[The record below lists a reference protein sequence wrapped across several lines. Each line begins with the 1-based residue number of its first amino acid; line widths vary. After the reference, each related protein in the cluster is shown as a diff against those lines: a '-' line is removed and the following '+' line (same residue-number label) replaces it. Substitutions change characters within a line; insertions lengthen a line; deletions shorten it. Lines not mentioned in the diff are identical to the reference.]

1 MKRFIAGFL
10 TLSLVLSTTVSS
22 AHEGMWLPMLIK
34 RLNIADMQANGL
46 NLTAEELYDIN
57 NASIK
62 DAIVSLGGFC
72 TGEIISDQGLMLTNH
87 HCGYDAIRSHSTVE
101 NDYLTDGFWAMT
113 REEERTNPG
122 LTAAI
127 LVRMEDVTDKVLAEL
142 TDDMT
147 EAQRAAKARE
157 VEQRLLKKQLRVQNT
172 MLTYVASSTTMS
184 TTCSYSIPT
193 RTFAW

>member
-1 MKRFIAGFL
+1 MKRFVVGIVTISL
-10 TLSLVLSTTVSS
+10 ILSSASAS

-34 RLNIADMQANGL
+34 RLNITEMQANGL

-127 LVRMEDVTDKVLAEL
+127 LVRMEDVTDIVMAEL
-142 TDDMT
+142 KEDMT
-147 EAQRAAKARE
+147 EAQRASKAKEIGDSLVTIATE
-157 VEQRLLKKQLRVQNT
+157 NT
-172 MLTYVASSTTMS
+172 S
-184 TTCSYSIPT
+184 
-193 RTFAW
+193 

>member
-62 DAIVSLGGFC
+62 DAIVSLG
-72 TGEIISDQGLMLTNH
+72 
-87 HCGYDAIRSHSTVE
+87 
-101 NDYLTDGFWAMT
+101 
-113 REEERTNPG
+113 
-122 LTAAI
+122 
-127 LVRMEDVTDKVLAEL
+127 
-142 TDDMT
+142 
-147 EAQRAAKARE
+147 
-157 VEQRLLKKQLRVQNT
+157 
-172 MLTYVASSTTMS
+172 
-184 TTCSYSIPT
+184 
-193 RTFAW
+193 

>member
-1 MKRFIAGFL
+1 MKRFLAGIVTISL
-10 TLSLVLSTTVSS
+10 ILSSTNSS

-34 RLNIADMQANGL
+34 RLNIAEMQANGL

-72 TGEIISDQGLMLTNH
+72 TGEIISNQGLMLTNH

-127 LVRMEDVTDKVLAEL
+127 LVRMEDVTDIVLAEL
-142 TDDMT
+142 NEDMS
-147 EAQRAAKARE
+147 EAQRAAKSKRDW
-157 VEQRLLKKQLRVQNT
+157 RLSCDFSN
-172 MLTYVASSTTMS
+172 
-184 TTCSYSIPT
+184 
-193 RTFAW
+193 

>member
-1 MKRFIAGFL
+1 MKRFISGLL
-10 TLSLVLSTTVSS
+10 TLALVLSSVVST

-34 RLNIADMQANGL
+34 RLNMAEMQANGL

-57 NASIK
+57 NASVK

-127 LVRMEDVTDKVLAEL
+127 LVRMEDVTDKVMAEL
-142 TDDMT
+142 TEDMS
-147 EAQRAAKARE
+147 EAERAAKAKE
-157 VEQRLLKKQLRVQNT
+157 VGDALAKEATEGQALR
-172 MLTYVASSTTMS
+172 
-184 TTCSYSIPT
+184 T
-193 RTFAW
+193 RRGSWPRDGPY

>member
-1 MKRFIAGFL
+1 MKRFISGLL
-10 TLSLVLSTTVSS
+10 TLALVLSSVVST

-34 RLNIADMQANGL
+34 RLNMAEMQANGL

-57 NASIK
+57 NASVK

-127 LVRMEDVTDKVLAEL
+127 LVRMEDVTDKVMAEL
-142 TDDMT
+142 TEDMS
-147 EAQRAAKARE
+147 EAKRAAKAKEIGDARM
-157 VEQRLLKKQLRVQNT
+157 LLCARRSMRCL
-172 MLTYVASSTTMS
+172 
-184 TTCSYSIPT
+184 
-193 RTFAW
+193 

>member
-1 MKRFIAGFL
+1 MKRFISGLL
-10 TLSLVLSTTVSS
+10 TLALVLSSVVST

-34 RLNIADMQANGL
+34 RLNMAEMQANGL

-57 NASIK
+57 NASVK

-113 REEERTNPG
+113 REE
-122 LTAAI
+122 
-127 LVRMEDVTDKVLAEL
+127 
-142 TDDMT
+142 
-147 EAQRAAKARE
+147 
-157 VEQRLLKKQLRVQNT
+157 
-172 MLTYVASSTTMS
+172 
-184 TTCSYSIPT
+184 
-193 RTFAW
+193 

>member
-1 MKRFIAGFL
+1 MKRFISGLL
-10 TLSLVLSTTVSS
+10 TLALVLSSVVST

-34 RLNIADMQANGL
+34 RLNMAEMQANGL

-57 NASIK
+57 NASVK

-127 LVRMEDVTDKVLAEL
+127 LVRMEC
-142 TDDMT
+142 
-147 EAQRAAKARE
+147 
-157 VEQRLLKKQLRVQNT
+157 RVF
-172 MLTYVASSTTMS
+172 SSCS
-184 TTCSYSIPT
+184 TIPQYS
-193 RTFAW
+193 

>member
-1 MKRFIAGFL
+1 MKKFIIGIITASL
-10 TLSLVLSTTVSS
+10 LLSSSISS

-34 RLNIADMQANGL
+34 RLNIAEMQSNGL

-72 TGEIISDQGLMLTNH
+72 TGEIISDKGLMLTNH

-101 NDYLTDGFWAMT
+101 NDYLSDGFWAMT
-113 REEERTNPG
+113 PDEERFNPG

-127 LVRMEDVTDKVLAEL
+127 LVRMEDVTDKILAEL
-142 TDDMT
+142 SDDMT
-147 EAQRAAKARE
+147 EAERARKAKEIGDALGKRSYLWYQTQR
-157 VEQRLLKKQLRVQNT
+157 V
-172 MLTYVASSTTMS
+172 
-184 TTCSYSIPT
+184 CSKLFSQ
-193 RTFAW
+193 